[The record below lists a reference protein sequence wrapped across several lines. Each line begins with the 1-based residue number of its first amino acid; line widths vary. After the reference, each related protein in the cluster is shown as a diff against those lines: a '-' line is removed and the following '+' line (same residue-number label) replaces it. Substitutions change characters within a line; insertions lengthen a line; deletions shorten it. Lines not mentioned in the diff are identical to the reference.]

1 MTPPVAPP
9 AFTAQ
14 PAETAA
20 DVARPGVRR
29 VRILFHINDFG
40 RGGTETA
47 LLAWLNALDRSVFEV
62 GLSVTY
68 PTADL
73 TMWRAK
79 AIPADVAL
87 QVLASERW
95 MHALH
100 QRERVRRLRGGEKL
114 LHKASTH
121 ALIRPAVAR
130 RFLRLARGYDVVC
143 DFDFSLRRIAGRGG
157 MPWIGVSHYSFAA
170 RFGEKSAAY
179 MARRVRQYERY
190 TALAVLTPDM
200 RREAES
206 LFADTRVVVT
216 ALPNV
221 IDPQALRARADE
233 PAELPAGRFIVSVA
247 RLDEGQKD
255 HRTLLRAYA
264 QVRAS
269 RADAPRLVLLG
280 DGPDRGALEQ
290 LAAELGLR
298 DAVLFAGFCANPF
311 PYVRAAD
318 MLILSSRYEGFGMVI
333 GEAMALGTPVISADC
348 PTGPR
353 DLLDFGRAGLLV
365 PPGAADALA
374 DAIERMLA
382 DGALRA
388 SLVAH
393 ATRKIESF
401 GPRAANARMQALAA
415 QLLNRA

>member
-47 LLAWLNALDRSVFEV
+47 LLAWLNALDRSAFEV

-190 TALAVLTPDM
+190 TALAVLTPVM

-233 PAELPAGRFIVSVA
+233 PAELPAGRFIVSSRGSMKGRRIIGPCCA
-247 RLDEGQKD
+247 RMRKCVQAAPT
-255 HRTLLRAYA
+255 R
-264 QVRAS
+264 RAS
-269 RADAPRLVLLG
+269 CCWATARI
-280 DGPDRGALEQ
+280 
-290 LAAELGLR
+290 AAR
-298 DAVLFAGFCANPF
+298 
-311 PYVRAAD
+311 
-318 MLILSSRYEGFGMVI
+318 SSNSRRSWG
-333 GEAMALGTPVISADC
+333 C
-348 PTGPR
+348 
-353 DLLDFGRAGLLV
+353 
-365 PPGAADALA
+365 
-374 DAIERMLA
+374 
-382 DGALRA
+382 
-388 SLVAH
+388 
-393 ATRKIESF
+393 ATRCCS
-401 GPRAANARMQALAA
+401 RAFARI
-415 QLLNRA
+415 RFRTCVRPTC